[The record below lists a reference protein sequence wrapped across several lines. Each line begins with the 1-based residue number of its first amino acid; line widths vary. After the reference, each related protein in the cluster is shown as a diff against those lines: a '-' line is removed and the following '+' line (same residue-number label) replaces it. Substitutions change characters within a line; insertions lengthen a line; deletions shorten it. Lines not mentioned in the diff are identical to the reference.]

1 MRRAHVPNTTLSI
14 AELLRAL
21 VQPADV
27 SSAERAIVALIPEGG
42 EPILFASARGAL
54 TASFEALAPSGA
66 VAVPAYT
73 CTAVANAVFSAGCQ
87 IAFVDVGSG
96 GLVAPDAWPEADA
109 VVVQNTYGARAPIP
123 SRPIVILDSAHRADL
138 AWKTEAT
145 ISVTSFEHSKWLS
158 SGQGGLAFTRDP
170 ELASRLREIRD
181 RTVAPAG
188 HIEHVLV
195 TLLTMVLGRL
205 EYTGRDRPAHHL
217 RRGLQ
222 RIASD
227 RLRGQTL
234 GELRGEG
241 INVAL
246 RGRPNRG
253 AARLILS
260 QVAQAGHV
268 AQHRAHIVGIYDSDA
283 GIARAPEPLVRY
295 PMTVDDPRRLEE
307 SLRAEGW
314 NISGRWFAAP
324 LHPATADPA
333 VFSYTLGLA
342 PSGEAL
348 SASVVNLP
356 THMLVTEI
364 EAKQLIALSL
374 AHGATPLLF

>member
-1 MRRAHVPNTTLSI
+1 M
-14 AELLRAL
+14 
-21 VQPADV
+21 
-27 SSAERAIVALIPEGG
+27 ALIPDGG

-66 VAVPAYT
+66 VQVLAHR
-73 CTAVANAVFSAGCQ
+73 TAVANAVFSAGCQ

-96 GLVAPDAWPEADA
+96 GVVAPDAWPEADA

-123 SRPIVILDSAHRADL
+123 SRPVVILDSAHRADL

-158 SGQGGLAFTRDP
+158 SGQGGLAFTNLSLP
-170 ELASRLREIRD
+170 
-181 RTVAPAG
+181 VACVRFATEPWHHQATF
-188 HIEHVLV
+188 EHVVV
-195 TLLTMVLGRL
+195 TLLTMVLDVSQ
-205 EYTGRDRPAHHL
+205 YTGRDRPAHHL

-234 GELRGEG
+234 GDNVARVSTLHCGADRIEGRRAYARRLRRPDRWHSIVPTSSASTIPMLASLELR
-241 INVAL
+241 N
-246 RGRPNRG
+246 
-253 AARLILS
+253 
-260 QVAQAGHV
+260 
-268 AQHRAHIVGIYDSDA
+268 
-283 GIARAPEPLVRY
+283 LVRY
-295 PMTVDDPRRLEE
+295 PMTVDDPRALEE

-333 VFSYTLGLA
+333 AFSYTLGLA

-356 THMLVTEI
+356 THMLVTET
-364 EAKQLIALSL
+364 EARQLIALSL

>member
-1 MRRAHVPNTTLSI
+1 MRRAHVPNTTLSV

-27 SSAERAIVALIPEGG
+27 SSVEKAIAALIPDGG

-54 TASFEALAPSGA
+54 TASFEALAPSGV

-73 CTAVANAVFSAGCQ
+73 CTAVANAVFSAGCK
-87 IAFVDVGSG
+87 IEFVDVGSG
-96 GLVAPDAWPEADA
+96 GLVAPDAWPEAGA
-109 VVVQNTYGARAPIP
+109 VVVQNTYGARAPMP

-138 AWKTEAT
+138 AWQAEAT
-145 ISVTSFEHSKWLS
+145 VSVTSFEHSKWLS
-158 SGQGGLAFTRDP
+158 SGQGGLAFARDP
-170 ELASRLREIRD
+170 DLASRVREIRD
-181 RTVAPAG
+181 RTEAPQG

-205 EYTGRDRPAHHL
+205 EYAGRDRPAHYL

-222 RIASD
+222 RVARD

-241 INVAL
+241 IDVAL

-253 AARLILS
+253 AARLMLS
-260 QVAQAGHV
+260 QVAQAERV
-268 AQHRAHIVGIYDSDA
+268 ARHRAKIVRIYDSGA
-283 GIARAPEPLVRY
+283 GVDRAPEPLVRY
-295 PMTVDDPRRLEE
+295 PMTVDDPPALEE

-314 NISGRWFAAP
+314 NLSGRWFAAP

-333 VFSYTLGLA
+333 AFSYTLGLA

-356 THMLVTEI
+356 THMLVTET
-364 EAKQLIALSL
+364 EARQLIALAL
-374 AHGATPLLF
+374 AHGARSLLF